1 MARVHRRLFGQT
13 SGPGGLGCC
22 RRDTMV
28 PGEAGRLAEV
38 ANDIGLFTC
47 DVRDQE
53 AVRIAFARA
62 NRCRRP
68 GRCVHFC
75 PALLRRMIN
84 VGSGEAISIRDL
96 AF

>member
-1 MARVHRRLFGQT
+1 MGTRVVVTGGGGSIGAYLVRRLVREGWDVAVI
-13 SGPGGLGCC
+13 
-22 RRDTMV
+22 DTMV

-75 PALLRRMIN
+75 SALL
-84 VGSGEAISIRDL
+84 
-96 AF
+96 